1 MLLISTGVTSDVS
14 GIEAFVSLEE
24 ATTLRPQIPGLQ
36 RVVRPSC
43 LEDDK

>member
-24 ATTLRPQIPGLQ
+24 ATTLRPQFPAASG
-36 RVVRPSC
+36 S
-43 LEDDK
+43 